1 MAKAATLRLGSLGTT
16 VEDPMTYFS
25 SRAMSAQ
32 EDLAPVDHSAPVT
45 GADRQVYQGAGRVY
59 LAASL

>member
-1 MAKAATLRLGSLGTT
+1 
-16 VEDPMTYFS
+16 MTYFS

-45 GADRQVYQGAGRVY
+45 GADRQVYRGAGRVY

>member
-32 EDLAPVDHSAPVT
+32 EDLAPVDHSAPNT
-45 GADRQVYQGAGRVY
+45 IAGRQVYQGAGQVY
-59 LAASL
+59 LATSL